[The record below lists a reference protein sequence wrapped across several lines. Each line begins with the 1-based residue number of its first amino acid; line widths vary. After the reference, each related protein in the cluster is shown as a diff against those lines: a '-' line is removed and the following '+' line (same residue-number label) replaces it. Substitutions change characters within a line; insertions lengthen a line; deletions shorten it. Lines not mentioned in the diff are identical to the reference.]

1 MTTQFSVSDM
11 EWNTVY
17 LPAWLCSQDYVDGV
31 NSNSHNIDNCLS
43 SLSVC
48 QAVDAQRLQ
57 GGGAAVRKKR
67 INQL

>member
-1 MTTQFSVSDM
+1 MTTQFSVNDKI
-11 EWNTVY
+11 WNTVR